1 MKIKIDKSFEKDSD
15 KIKDKTVLIKVSE
28 IIKSIERLSDYS
40 QIKNLKK
47 LKSSKN
53 YFRIRV
59 GDYRIGI
66 KIIEDEIIF
75 IRLLQRKDIYKFFP

>member
-28 IIKSIERLSDYS
+28 IIESIERLSDYS

-75 IRLLQRKDIYKFFP
+75 IRLLHRKDIYKFFP